1 MKNNNF
7 NLDKKFADL
16 IQDNALDINTIEDLA
31 LNSIN
36 EYKQYVHQH
45 IEELLQTMVDE
56 HKLIVKKNKNGKI
69 VDIISVTNRIY
80 LNDWKDYNI
89 SNCITNSW

>member
-16 IQDNALDINTIEDLA
+16 IQDNALDINTIEGLA

-45 IEELLQTMVDE
+45 IEGLLQTMVDE
-56 HKLIVKKNKNGKI
+56 HKLIVKKTRMEK
-69 VDIISVTNRIY
+69 S
-80 LNDWKDYNI
+80 
-89 SNCITNSW
+89 

>member
-1 MKNNNF
+1 MKNKNI

-16 IQDNALDINTIEDLA
+16 IKDNALDINTIEDLA

-36 EYKQYVHQH
+36 EYKQYIHQH

-56 HKLIVKKNKNGKI
+56 HKLIVKKTRMEK
-69 VDIISVTNRIY
+69 S
-80 LNDWKDYNI
+80 
-89 SNCITNSW
+89 

>member
-1 MKNNNF
+1 MKNRSF

-36 EYKQYVHQH
+36 EYKQDVHQH
-45 IEELLQTMVDE
+45 NEELLQTMVDE

-69 VDIISVTNRIY
+69 VDIISVT
-80 LNDWKDYNI
+80 KEKKK
-89 SNCITNSW
+89 

>member
-1 MKNNNF
+1 MKNKNI

-16 IQDNALDINTIEDLA
+16 IQDNTLDINTIEDLA
-31 LNSIN
+31 LSSIN

-56 HKLIVKKNKNGKI
+56 QKLIVKKNKNGKI
-69 VDIISVTNRIY
+69 MDIISVT
-80 LNDWKDYNI
+80 KEKKK
-89 SNCITNSW
+89 

>member
-31 LNSIN
+31 LDSIN

-45 IEELLQTMVDE
+45 IEELL
-56 HKLIVKKNKNGKI
+56 
-69 VDIISVTNRIY
+69 
-80 LNDWKDYNI
+80 
-89 SNCITNSW
+89 

>member
-1 MKNNNF
+1 MKNKII
-7 NLDKKFADL
+7 NLDEKFSDL

-31 LNSIN
+31 ISSIN

-56 HKLIVKKNKNGKI
+56 NKLIVKKTRMEK
-69 VDIISVTNRIY
+69 
-80 LNDWKDYNI
+80 
-89 SNCITNSW
+89 SWI

>member
-1 MKNNNF
+1 MKNKNI

-16 IQDNALDINTIEDLA
+16 IQYNTLDINTIEDLA
-31 LNSIN
+31 LSSVN

-56 HKLIVKKNKNGKI
+56 HKLIVKKTKMEK
-69 VDIISVTNRIY
+69 
-80 LNDWKDYNI
+80 
-89 SNCITNSW
+89 SWI

>member
-1 MKNNNF
+1 MKNKII
-7 NLDKKFADL
+7 NLDEKFSDL

-31 LNSIN
+31 ISSIN

-56 HKLIVKKNKNGKI
+56 HKLIVKKTKMEK
-69 VDIISVTNRIY
+69 
-80 LNDWKDYNI
+80 
-89 SNCITNSW
+89 SWI

>member
-1 MKNNNF
+1 MKNKNI

-16 IQDNALDINTIEDLA
+16 IQDNTLDINTIEDLA
-31 LNSIN
+31 LSSIN

-56 HKLIVKKNKNGKI
+56 HKLIVKKTRMEK
-69 VDIISVTNRIY
+69 
-80 LNDWKDYNI
+80 
-89 SNCITNSW
+89 SWI

>member
-1 MKNNNF
+1 MKNKII
-7 NLDKKFADL
+7 NLDEKVSDL

-31 LNSIN
+31 ISSIN

-56 HKLIVKKNKNGKI
+56 NKLIVKKNKNGKI
-69 VDIISVTNRIY
+69 VDIVFVTRE
-80 LNDWKDYNI
+80 KKK
-89 SNCITNSW
+89 

>member
-16 IQDNALDINTIEDLA
+16 IQDNALDINTMEGLA

-56 HKLIVKKNKNGKI
+56 HKLIVKKTRMEK
-69 VDIISVTNRIY
+69 S
-80 LNDWKDYNI
+80 
-89 SNCITNSW
+89 

>member
-1 MKNNNF
+1 MKNKII
-7 NLDKKFADL
+7 NLDEKFSDL

-31 LNSIN
+31 ISSIN

-56 HKLIVKKNKNGKI
+56 NKLIVKKNKNGKI
-69 VDIISVTNRIY
+69 VDIISVT
-80 LNDWKDYNI
+80 KEKKK
-89 SNCITNSW
+89 

>member
-1 MKNNNF
+1 MKNKNI

-16 IQDNALDINTIEDLA
+16 IQDNTLDINTIEDLA
-31 LNSIN
+31 LSSIN

-56 HKLIVKKNKNGKI
+56 HKLIVKKTRMEK
-69 VDIISVTNRIY
+69 S
-80 LNDWKDYNI
+80 
-89 SNCITNSW
+89 

>member
-1 MKNNNF
+1 M
-7 NLDKKFADL
+7 DEKFSDL

-31 LNSIN
+31 ISSIN

-56 HKLIVKKNKNGKI
+56 NKLIVKKNKNGKI
-69 VDIISVTNRIY
+69 VDIVSVTRE
-80 LNDWKDYNI
+80 KKK
-89 SNCITNSW
+89 

>member
-1 MKNNNF
+1 MKNKNI

-16 IQDNALDINTIEDLA
+16 IQDNTLDINTIEDLA
-31 LNSIN
+31 LSSVN

-56 HKLIVKKNKNGKI
+56 HKLIVKKTKMEK
-69 VDIISVTNRIY
+69 
-80 LNDWKDYNI
+80 
-89 SNCITNSW
+89 SWI

>member
-1 MKNNNF
+1 MKNKNI

-16 IQDNALDINTIEDLA
+16 IQDNTLDINTIEDLA
-31 LNSIN
+31 LSSIN

-56 HKLIVKKNKNGKI
+56 NKLIVKKNKNGKI
-69 VDIISVTNRIY
+69 VDIVSVTRE
-80 LNDWKDYNI
+80 KKK
-89 SNCITNSW
+89 

>member
-1 MKNNNF
+1 MKNKII
-7 NLDKKFADL
+7 NLDEKFSDL

-31 LNSIN
+31 ISSIN

-56 HKLIVKKNKNGKI
+56 NKLIVKKNKNGKI
-69 VDIISVTNRIY
+69 VDIVSVTRE
-80 LNDWKDYNI
+80 KKK
-89 SNCITNSW
+89 